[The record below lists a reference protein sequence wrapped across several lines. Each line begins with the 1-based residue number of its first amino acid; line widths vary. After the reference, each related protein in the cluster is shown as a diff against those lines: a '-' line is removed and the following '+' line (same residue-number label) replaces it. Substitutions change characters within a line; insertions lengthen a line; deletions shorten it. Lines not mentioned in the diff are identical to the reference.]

1 MENGTKKFCVILFVT
16 LAFFAGT
23 TYGWMFNGRPVGG
36 KVGAPYVPKGVQLP
50 DQQFFEFQAVNH
62 FDGSDLRYWKQVS
75 LICYLTS
82 IYSLI

>member
-16 LAFFAGT
+16 PAFFNGS
-23 TYGWMFNGRPVGG
+23 TYGWMFNGRPVG
-36 KVGAPYVPKGVQLP
+36 ASYVPKGVQLP